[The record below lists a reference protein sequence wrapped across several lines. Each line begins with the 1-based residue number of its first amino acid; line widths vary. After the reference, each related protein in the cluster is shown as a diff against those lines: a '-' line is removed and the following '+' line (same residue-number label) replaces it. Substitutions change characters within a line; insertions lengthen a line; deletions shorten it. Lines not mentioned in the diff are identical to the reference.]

1 MVFQNVYSFWTCLL
15 KRSLDCMFIVVLSDV
30 FRMICLC
37 VCVVFSVVFFF
48 VCVLF
53 VWRFFSRCYLSFH
66 IFPRVFNVNWV
77 GQIKVEG
84 PEAFYYN
91 KM

>member
-1 MVFQNVYSFWTCLL
+1 
-15 KRSLDCMFIVVLSDV
+15 MFIVVLSDV
-30 FRMICLC
+30 FRMNYLC
-37 VCVVFSVVFFF
+37 VFISVVVSRVFL
-48 VCVLF
+48 CVFYLCGI
-53 VWRFFSRCYLSFH
+53 FSAGVICVSIF
-66 IFPRVFNVNWV
+66 FPRVFNVNWV